1 MLFRRRLISPRAE
14 YGSGS
19 VDLVLAMSR
28 KFCDLSSK
36 DLALLP
42 ALTFD
47 HSCIGQE
54 IIFMHLYNKKGMN
67 WYLAEYG
74 PISKRVFGFFEN
86 KTDGLTSGQ
95 CRYEEILAWAK
106 KGPDWEP
113 LIDESW
119 RPVAAGEIPIL
130 VEYIKLMILQ
140 PDLT

>member
-1 MLFRRRLISPRAE
+1 MA
-14 YGSGS
+14 
-19 VDLVLAMSR
+19 R

-36 DLALLP
+36 DLAALP

-54 IIFMHLYNKKGMN
+54 IIFMHLYNNKGMN

-74 PISKRVFGFFEN
+74 PISKRFFGFFEN
-86 KTDGLTSGQ
+86 KADGLSSGQ
-95 CRYEEILAWAK
+95 CRYEDISSWGK

-113 LIDESW
+113 LVDESW
-119 RPVAAGEIPIL
+119 KPVAAREIPIL
-130 VEYIKLMILQ
+130 VEYVKLMILQ